1 MLQSDGYAV
10 TKGNN
15 TPLDLLLI
23 YLTELFIMDTYTVA

>member
-15 TPLDLLLI
+15 TPLDLLI